1 MIPLFSTDQ
10 VRAVD
15 SYAINDIGI
24 PGIILM
30 ENAALSIVS
39 ILSEEILSKK
49 RITKVGILCGRGNN
63 GGDGFAVARHLANR
77 GLAVVVIFTG
87 SPDGFSDDCRSNFN
101 ILTNLS
107 VTNKNILIK
116 KYTSQKSL
124 SVLSKCDLL
133 LDALLGSGAKG
144 LLREPYSTII
154 DYVNKFP
161 AVKVAVDIPT
171 GLDADTGFYQ
181 NVFKADYTIT
191 LGEFKKGLFF
201 GGGNE
206 VSGSVFKG
214 DIGIDHNFFNRF
226 QVKEYLV
233 EPEDVLVSLP
243 QKKKSIHKYSAGKV
257 LTIAGSR
264 SLPGAAVLTSKA
276 VMKIGAGASIL
287 AFPKSIRNLIQKKLD
302 EVIVEEYDDNN
313 SGELDAAN
321 INAIKD
327 RINWADVIAVGPGLG
342 RSKNTQEAVKQIL
355 KLCIKKKVVLDADAL
370 YAIGNGMYK
379 RMNLKDFVLTP
390 HLGEFSQ
397 LIGISSDEIKKDL
410 LFYGRKFVR
419 ETGAILILK
428 GAPTII
434 ITPSDEVFINTSG
447 NPGMAKFGT
456 GDVLT
461 GALAGTMAMYEN
473 PEDAVIAA
481 VYLHSLAADLLLKR
495 YTEFGYTAQNILN
508 NLPTAINFLRK
519 SFAEVS

>member
-10 VRAVD
+10 VRTID

-39 ILSEEILSKK
+39 ILSEKILSQK

-77 GLAVVVIFTG
+77 GLRVVVIYIG
-87 SPDGFSDDCRSNFN
+87 KPDDFSDDCRANFN

-116 KYTSQKSL
+116 KYDSQKSL
-124 SVLSKCDLL
+124 FVLSKCELL

-144 LLREPYSTII
+144 LLRKPYSTII
-154 DYVNKFP
+154 DYVNKLP
-161 AVKVAVDIPT
+161 AVKVAIDIPT

-181 NVFKADYTIT
+181 NAFKANYTIT

-201 GGGNE
+201 GGGSE

-214 DIGIDHNFFNRF
+214 DIGIDQTFFNRF
-226 QVKEYLV
+226 EVKEYLV
-233 EPEDVLVSLP
+233 EPEDILLSLP
-243 QKKKSIHKYSAGKV
+243 EKKKSIHKYSAGKV

-264 SLPGAAVLTSKA
+264 SLPSAAVLTSKS

-313 SGELDAAN
+313 SGELNDASVN
-321 INAIKD
+321 IIED
-327 RINWADVIAVGPGLG
+327 RIKWADVIAVGPGLG
-342 RSKNTQEAVKQIL
+342 RSENTQQAIKHIL
-355 KLCIKKKVVLDADAL
+355 KLCTDKKVVLDADAL
-370 YAIGNGMYK
+370 YAIRNGIYK
-379 RMNLKDFVLTP
+379 QMNLKNFVITP
-390 HLGEFSQ
+390 HLGEFSK
-397 LIGISSDEIKKDL
+397 LISISSDEIKKDL
-410 LFYGRKFVR
+410 LLYGRAFVK

-461 GALAGTMAMYEN
+461 GALAGMMSMQEN
-473 PEDAVIAA
+473 TEDAVIAA
-481 VYLHSLAADLLLKR
+481 VYLHSLAADLLLRK
-495 YTEFGYTAQNILN
+495 YTEFGYTAQNILK
-508 NLPTAINFLRK
+508 NLPAAINFLRK